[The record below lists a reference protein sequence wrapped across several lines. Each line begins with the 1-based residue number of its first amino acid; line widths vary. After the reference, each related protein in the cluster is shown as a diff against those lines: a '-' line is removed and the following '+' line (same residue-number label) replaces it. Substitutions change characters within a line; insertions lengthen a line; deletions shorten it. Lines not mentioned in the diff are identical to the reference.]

1 MKGARDAPY
10 DCQISWNRPRAPSCP
25 GRPPGLCARWI
36 KDIGGLRMVKLRG
49 LVRVN
54 SCLGFIAFNLLHLRN
69 ALARIDAADL
79 HEAPL

>member
-1 MKGARDAPY
+1 
-10 DCQISWNRPRAPSCP
+10 
-25 GRPPGLCARWI
+25 LCARWI